1 MGKQYKVTVDQS
13 MLASNSTTA
22 LEKKMNEMSQAGWNL
37 SHVTTV
43 ATEGS
48 SAIYMIWE
56 RA

>member
-13 MLASNSTTA
+13 MLASNSATA